1 MLREIPSA
9 LATELRSLELRGPR
23 GLEAA
28 EAAASVTLAVLAA
41 LALHS
46 DEPWWAG
53 ISAFMVTKASPLVAV
68 PRAFMRVAG
77 SVAGAVAALVVLRL
91 FVNQSLPL
99 CVSLFALS
107 CIGTFGFVSSRNGYA
122 WVVGTVTAC
131 LIILMSLDQPQA
143 AFTTAVNRVAE
154 VTVGTMASLV
164 VCGLSPA
171 PAEAGAAPAASL
183 PDPPPLAFWRRRHG
197 AELLRWL
204 TANRPFV
211 VHACRGGLTVMLM
224 PALADWL
231 APVSPVTMGLTV
243 VMIMSIPTTAILEP
257 GSPAIAQRAVHRLVG
272 CLIGALM
279 GLACLALLA
288 DSDWDHGRQ
297 LYRGPG
303 DVCVSDEHGAGPGP
317 TRFDQPRLRAPGRSH
332 GWAVGSVRR
341 HADPVPDS
349 AVPTLAGARRR
360 QLTRRPGNGLINSR
374 VCGKAGGSFGQVQ
387 DRHAGRRQLHRRRRR
402 LRLRDGGIDTDR

>member
-53 ISAFMVTKASPLVAV
+53 ISAFMVTKASPRVAV
-68 PRAFMRVAG
+68 SRAFMRVAG
-77 SVAGAVAALVVLRL
+77 SVVGAVAALVVLRL
-91 FVNQSLPL
+91 FVYQSLPF

-107 CIGTFGFVSSRNGYA
+107 CVGTFGFASSRNGYA

-131 LIILMSLDQPQA
+131 LIILMSLDQPQG

-154 VTVGTMASLV
+154 VTIGTMASLV
-164 VCGLSPA
+164 VCALSPA
-171 PAEAGAAPAASL
+171 PADAGAAPAASL
-183 PDPPPLAFWRRRHG
+183 AEPPPLAFWRRRYG

-204 TANRPFV
+204 PDNRPLV

-243 VMIMSIPTTAILEP
+243 VMVMSIPTTAIVEPGKPAHDRSARRTGSSAACSAHSP
-257 GSPAIAQRAVHRLVG
+257 GSPVSPSSAAIS
-272 CLIGALM
+272 C
-279 GLACLALLA
+279 C
-288 DSDWDHGRQ
+288 
-297 LYRGPG
+297 
-303 DVCVSDEHGAGPGP
+303 
-317 TRFDQPRLRAPGRSH
+317 
-332 GWAVGSVRR
+332 GWR
-341 HADPVPDS
+341 
-349 AVPTLAGARRR
+349 
-360 QLTRRPGNGLINSR
+360 
-374 VCGKAGGSFGQVQ
+374 
-387 DRHAGRRQLHRRRRR
+387 
-402 LRLRDGGIDTDR
+402 